1 MSLIKEHYQ
10 DENGNWLPEAQ
21 EILAKAT
28 VTTTSNGTHML
39 LPLTEVEDVFTKPL
53 TRAEREETKKVE
65 TP

>member
-10 DENGNWLPEAQ
+10 DEHGNWLPEAQ
-21 EILAKAT
+21 EILAKTT
-28 VTTTSNGTHML
+28 VTTTNGTHTI
-39 LPLTEVEDVFTKPL
+39 PLKEVEDFFTKSL

>member
-28 VTTTSNGTHML
+28 ATKTSNGTHVL
-39 LPLTEVEDVFTKPL
+39 LPLKEVENFFTTSL
-53 TRAEREETKKVE
+53 TKAEREETRKVE